1 MMGIKERNF
10 RPLPDNLSLEALVPR
25 DNFYRR
31 LQERVDLSF
40 VRELVLP
47 LYAKGG
53 RHSID
58 PVVFFKLQLVLF
70 FENLRS
76 ERQLMEVVAARLS
89 LRWYLGYDL
98 DERLPDHSSLTKIRE
113 RYGVRVFRRFFER
126 IVEECVE
133 AGLVRGEELFID
145 STKIEANAAVDS
157 LAPRW
162 FVETHL
168 DDLFDGDSSED
179 SGEDEKTSAEDPSDT
194 QDARGPEDEGS
205 ARYLPTAKDED
216 LLRRNRA
223 SEDWI
228 SRDGA
233 QDRSFEGTSWRER
246 TADTRASRTDPDATP
261 MRWSENARKLGY
273 QTSYVV
279 DGGKARIILS
289 TLVTPGEVSE
299 NRPMLDLL
307 LRSAFRWKLR
317 PHHVTADGKYGTAEN
332 IKAVEHSG
340 IRAYLALHE
349 AGGRVGFFRKSEFAY
364 DVTKD
369 LYVCPAG
376 QTLRALGD
384 ARDIRSRGKTVTY
397 RARASTC
404 AECPLKPQ
412 CTTNKNGRS
421 LRRSPKDEYIDLIRA
436 YEQTEPY
443 RKALRKRKV
452 WVEPLFA
459 EGKLWHGMRRF
470 RTRRLEKVNTEALVT
485 ATGQN
490 IKRLLTFGGRGP
502 KKFAQ
507 ASALQAPDRSW
518 PDLSHRTSKDHRRK
532 RPIDSRFSTGWLDR
546 GTDPDCP
553 GNPSRNIET
562 LSRNPVPIVWSQY
575 LPGRRFL
582 GQWAYE
588 GWLHPHIQE
597 GSEP

>member
-10 RPLPDNLSLEALVPR
+10 RPLPDDLSLEALVPR

-31 LQERVDLSF
+31 LQERIDLSF

-76 ERQLMEVVAARLS
+76 ERQLMEVVADRLS

-168 DDLFDGDSSED
+168 DDLFDGDS
-179 SGEDEKTSAEDPSDT
+179 GEDEKMSAEDPSDT
-194 QDARGPEDEGS
+194 QDARRPEDEGS

-228 SRDGA
+228 SRGGA

-273 QTSYVV
+273 QTNYVV

-289 TLVTPGEVSE
+289 ALVTPGEVSE

-364 DVTKD
+364 DVAKD

-384 ARDIRSRGKTVTY
+384 ARDILSRGKTVTY
-397 RARASTC
+397 RARASAC

-421 LRRSPKDEYIDLIRA
+421 LRRSPKDEYIDLVRA

-452 WVEPLFA
+452 WIEPLFA

-507 ASALQAPDRSW
+507 AAALRAPDRSW
-518 PDLSHRTSKDHRRK
+518 PDLAHRTSKDHRRK
-532 RPIDSRFSTGWLDR
+532 RPIDSRFSIRWSVYGTPWASTVR
-546 GTDPDCP
+546 G
-553 GNPSRNIET
+553 
-562 LSRNPVPIVWSQY
+562 
-575 LPGRRFL
+575 
-582 GQWAYE
+582 
-588 GWLHPHIQE
+588 
-597 GSEP
+597 